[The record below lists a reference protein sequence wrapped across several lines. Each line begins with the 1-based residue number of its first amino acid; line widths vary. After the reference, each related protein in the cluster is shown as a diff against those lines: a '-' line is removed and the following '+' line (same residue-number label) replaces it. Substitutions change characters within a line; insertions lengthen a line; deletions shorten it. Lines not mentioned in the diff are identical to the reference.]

1 MERNQGSSQDGCEP
15 VAGLSKLKT
24 LRRTVV
30 KCGKRGLSWRYLPVA
45 LAIMGIV
52 FSLPALKTGF
62 LTDDFMQRAVLVGPS
77 PMTDRLAEVGLAPE
91 GSGRL
96 GPVLADLYVATSPEQ
111 NLEPLRDYGALPW
124 WTCEDYRVA
133 FWRPLASFTYW
144 LDYRLFPA
152 SPRLM
157 HLHSIL
163 WFAAVVFLAA
173 LLYRRYIDAAWI
185 AGLAGLFFVVDDSTY
200 FPTMWLANRNLL
212 VCLVFA
218 LMTLIFYDRWRRDG
232 WGPGLVAA
240 PLCLF
245 ASVLSAE
252 AGIATC
258 AYLFAYEVTLG
269 RGRWTRRFVALL
281 PSVAVILLWRLLYNR
296 LGYGAAG
303 GGFYYDP
310 VREPIGYA
318 LVVLKRVPF
327 LLAGQWTTLPPE
339 LHSFMP
345 LWSTI
350 LIWSIMTL
358 VVIGFP
364 LLMRPFLRSH
374 ARARFWLLGMYLS
387 ALPFC
392 ATIPM
397 GRSLAFVAVGAFG
410 LIAEFVAGANR
421 QAHWMPQGWWRVNPI
436 LWLATFFIFAHG
448 PFALLF
454 RILAPGTAA
463 TMEEEAAKVT
473 QTGDAGN
480 LARQDLVV
488 VNAPNPSAFLYEPY
502 IRAEQGRPVPRSVR
516 MLAPG
521 FGEVQV
527 VRTAP
532 RQLLV
537 KSVADSLFDCQRGGR
552 PDFVYFY
559 RYLSDVRGPGH
570 PLKAGQRVTLPGM
583 TAQVQQV
590 DDRGFPVEVTFEF
603 DVPLEDASLRWLWW
617 DWDEDVYRPFDLP
630 PVGGTARLV
639 GPF

>member
-1 MERNQGSSQDGCEP
+1 
-15 VAGLSKLKT
+15 
-24 LRRTVV
+24 
-30 KCGKRGLSWRYLPVA
+30 
-45 LAIMGIV
+45 MGII
-52 FSLPALKTGF
+52 FSLPALKEGF

-96 GPVLADLYVATSPEQ
+96 GRVLADLYVATSPEQ
-111 NLEPLRDYGALPW
+111 NLEPLKTYGALPW
-124 WTCEDYRVA
+124 WTCENYRVA

-152 SPRLM
+152 SPTLM

-163 WFAAVVFLAA
+163 WFAAVVFLVA

-185 AGLAGLFFVVDDSTY
+185 AGLAALFFVVDDSTY

-212 VCLVFA
+212 ICLCFA
-218 LMTLIFYDRWRRDG
+218 LLALIAYDRWRRDG
-232 WGPGLVAA
+232 WRPGWVVA

-258 AYLFAYEVTLG
+258 AYLFAYEVTLT
-269 RGRWTRRFVALL
+269 RGRWAKRLWALA
-281 PSVAVILLWRLLYNR
+281 PSIAVILLWRLLYNL

-303 GGFYYDP
+303 GGFYRDP
-310 VREPIGYA
+310 VREPLGYA

-327 LLAGQWTTLPPE
+327 LLGGQWTTLPPE
-339 LHSFMP
+339 LHSFLP
-345 LWSTI
+345 LWWT
-350 LIWSIMTL
+350 LIVWSVMTL
-358 VVIGFP
+358 VSVGFV
-364 LLMRPFLRSH
+364 LLMRPYLKTH
-374 ARARFWLLGMYLS
+374 ARARFWLIGMYLS

-397 GRSLAFVAVGAFG
+397 GRSLAFVAIGGFG
-410 LIAEFVAGANR
+410 LVAQFVASAKRGAD
-421 QAHWMPQGWWRVNPI
+421 WMPQGWWRVNPI
-436 LWLATFFIFAHG
+436 LWLATFFLLAHG
-448 PFALLF
+448 PSALVF
-454 RILAPGTAA
+454 RVLAPGFAA
-463 TMEEEAAKVT
+463 TMETEAAKVT
-473 QTGDAGN
+473 RTGDAEH

-502 IRAEQGRPVPRSVR
+502 IRAEHGRSIPRNVR
-516 MLAPG
+516 MLVPG
-521 FGEVQV
+521 FGEVEV

-532 RQLLV
+532 RQLTV
-537 KSVADSLFDCQRGGR
+537 SSVADSLFDCQRKGR

-559 RYLSDVRGPGH
+559 RYLSDVRGPRH
-570 PLKAGQRVTLPGM
+570 PLRVGQRVTLPGM
-583 TAQVQQV
+583 TAEVRQV
-590 DDRGFPVEVTFEF
+590 DDRGFPLAVAFEF

-617 DWDEDVYRPFDLP
+617 DWDRDVYTPFEVP